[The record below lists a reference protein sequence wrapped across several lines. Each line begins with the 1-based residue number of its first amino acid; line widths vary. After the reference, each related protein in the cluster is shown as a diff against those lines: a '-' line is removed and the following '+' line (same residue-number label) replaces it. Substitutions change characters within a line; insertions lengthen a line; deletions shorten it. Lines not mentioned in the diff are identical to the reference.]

1 MADVEV
7 STRVERLER
16 SLRLWRWGF
25 LGVLFLFLGVFAA
38 LSSVMG
44 EMDEVRARRIVVK
57 DDGDITR
64 ATISA
69 DDDGWVRISLLDGQG
84 RARAVIGAPKDGAAS
99 LALRDET
106 GCERILVGTG
116 DGYGVTLSDHVGADR
131 VALGIS
137 AVGGPVMAVCDPDGI
152 PRGAL
157 SLSDGG
163 DASLIFYSDLKLPQ
177 MMLVGNPEG
186 SSVTLA
192 NNDGVSRL
200 VMGCSVKTPPNVTI
214 LGADQKPIWSA
225 TK

>member
-1 MADVEV
+1 MADIDV
-7 STRVERLER
+7 SARVEKLEK
-16 SLRLWRWGF
+16 SLRLWRLGF
-25 LGVLFLFLGVFAA
+25 LGIVFLFLGVFAA

-44 EMDEVRARRIVVK
+44 ELDEVSARRIVVK
-57 DDGDITR
+57 DGEDVTR

-69 DDDGWVRISLLDGQG
+69 DDDGQVRISLLDAQG
-84 RARAVIGAPKDGAAS
+84 RPRLVLGAPKDGAAS
-99 LALRDET
+99 LALRDEK
-106 GCERILVGTG
+106 GYERILVGTG
-116 DGYGVTLSDHVGADR
+116 DGYGVTLSDTGGADR

-137 AVGGPVMAVCDPDGI
+137 VVGGPVMAVCDVEGK

-163 DASLIFYSDLKLPQ
+163 DASLILYSDQSIPQ

-200 VMGCSVKTPPNVTI
+200 VMGCSVKTPPNVTL
-214 LGADQKPIWSA
+214 LGQDQKPIWSA